1 MLPSLDY
8 KPNLYDIDDMEIEE
22 FRDFLTDM
30 FYGDK
35 KFMEKGYTK
44 DFGHENQ
51 LETVSHTTIPSN
63 LLDSKFLS
71 GFVSFFINSIKS
83 FLDNCPAQISVEEC
97 DFLLSEL
104 IFPITFINPIIC
116 YCKRILIK
124 WFEMFKPRIW
134 SWAPSQFKGG
144 KV

>member
-51 LETVSHTTIPSN
+51 LETVSHTTIPNN
-63 LLDSKFLS
+63 LLGSKFINYLREDALEKNLTFS
-71 GFVSFFINSIKS
+71 DVEFIHSKLLGIVVCDTVSN
-83 FLDNCPAQISVEEC
+83 
-97 DFLLSEL
+97 
-104 IFPITFINPIIC
+104 
-116 YCKRILIK
+116 
-124 WFEMFKPRIW
+124 
-134 SWAPSQFKGG
+134 
-144 KV
+144 